1 MIAIGGAIG
10 TGLIIGTGAALS
22 QGGPAGLLIGY
33 TGECRVLLSACAM
46 SVRLSTRAVSFPRP
60 APCRLSASA
69 MSSLGQRHVVSR
81 PAPSPSLGQFSA
93 CAMSFARPAPR
104 RSLGQR
110 HVGQC
115 QFVVSAS
122 ARSLARLAPCR
133 FLGQRLSASAMSFS
147 RPAPLGQCHVVLSAS
162 AESFARPAPLGQRH
176 VVLLASARSSS
187 WPGHALSAR
196 SRSLGQVTLSRP
208 GHALSARSRKLT
220 SGLSYL
226 SHGRRVFLRHV
237 RSRRDVRVAPA
248 QARLHGLRHGLRR
261 PRVRPGHRLQL
272 PVQVPHRHAE
282 PAVRLG
288 HPGVLLGAH
297 AQPGRHDLRLPRRH
311 HRHQLPGH
319 PLLR

>member
-93 CAMSFARPAPR
+93 CAMS
-104 RSLGQR
+104 
-110 HVGQC
+110 
-115 QFVVSAS
+115 
-122 ARSLARLAPCR
+122 LARLAPCR
-133 FLGQRLSASAMSFS
+133 FLGQRLSASAMLSS
-147 RPAPLGQCHVVLSAS
+147 RLAPSRSLGQRLSAS
-162 AESFARPAPLGQRH
+162 AM
-176 VVLLASARSSS
+176 SSS
-187 WPGHALSAR
+187 WPAPGR
-196 SRSLGQVTLSRP
+196 PLGQVTLSRP

-220 SGLSYL
+220 SGLSNL